1 MNQEQKE
8 KVAVFRFGVIFPLV
22 ECNVRDYWGEKARI
36 LRELVSRDWEIPNSN
51 RNYIS
56 KATILSWLRRYEQG
70 GRKIEALYP
79 GDRGDKGRIRSIDD
93 ETIDALVCLRKKKP
107 KVSVPRL
114 IVIARSEGLIPL
126 GKEVSTATVY
136 RLMKKH
142 KVESGKKKVDMRK
155 FEVQM
160 ANDLWQ
166 SDCMHG
172 PQILHEG
179 KLRKTYLFALIDD
192 HSRLISH
199 GQFYFAENLDNYL
212 DCLWAALRKRG
223 LPRKLYVDNGPS
235 FRAHRLQ
242 LGCAALEIGLTFARP
257 YKPQGKGKIERFFR
271 TVRSQF
277 LSELP
282 SGLDLA
288 HLNTKFDEYLEI
300 YHNRKHGTT
309 GQEPIRRY
317 LESSSLLR
325 SAPENLPR
333 YFRKKGNR
341 KVNNDR
347 TVKLNGRLFEAPV
360 GLVGMQVVLR
370 FEDYDNIEV
379 YLDDQSKGFLR
390 PLNQVVNSRVKRET
404 DITQTSS
411 VPSGGKLFEMRSGSS

>member
-1 MNQEQKE
+1 MTQEQKE

-36 LRELVSRDWEIPNSN
+36 LREQVSREWEIPYSS

-56 KATILSWLRRYEQG
+56 KATILNWLHRYEEG

-79 GDRGDKGRIRSIDD
+79 GDRGDRGRIRSIDD
-93 ETIDALVCLRKKKP
+93 ETIDALVLLRKKYP

-114 IVIARSEGLIPL
+114 IEIARADGLFTPD
-126 GKEVSTATVY
+126 KEVSTATVY
-136 RLMKKH
+136 RLMNKH
-142 KVESGKKKVDMRK
+142 KVQTGKRKADMRK

-172 PQILHEG
+172 PQVLHEG
-179 KLRKTYLFALIDD
+179 KMRKTYLFALIDD
-192 HSRLISH
+192 HSRLIPH
-199 GQFYFAENLDNYL
+199 GQFYLAENLDNYL
-212 DCLWAALRKRG
+212 DCLWTALRKRG

-271 TVRSQF
+271 TIRAQF

-282 SGLDLA
+282 SDLNLEQ
-288 HLNTKFDEYLEI
+288 LNLRLGEYLEV

-309 GQEPIRRY
+309 GQEPIKRY

-325 SAPENLPR
+325 KAPDHLPR
-333 YFRKKGNR
+333 FFRRRETR

-347 TVKLNGRLFEAPV
+347 SVKLDGRLFEAPV
-360 GLVGMQVVLR
+360 GLIGMQIVLR

-379 YLDDQSKGFLR
+379 FLDEQSRGFLT
-390 PLNQVVNSRVKRET
+390 PLNQEINSRVKRENASP
-404 DITQTSS
+404 QSS
-411 VPSGGKLFEMRSGSS
+411 QSGGKLFEMATGSR

>member
-114 IVIARSEGLIPL
+114 IEIARSEGLIPL

-172 PQILHEG
+172 PPNP
-179 KLRKTYLFALIDD
+179 T
-192 HSRLISH
+192 
-199 GQFYFAENLDNYL
+199 
-212 DCLWAALRKRG
+212 
-223 LPRKLYVDNGPS
+223 
-235 FRAHRLQ
+235 
-242 LGCAALEIGLTFARP
+242 
-257 YKPQGKGKIERFFR
+257 
-271 TVRSQF
+271 
-277 LSELP
+277 
-282 SGLDLA
+282 
-288 HLNTKFDEYLEI
+288 
-300 YHNRKHGTT
+300 
-309 GQEPIRRY
+309 
-317 LESSSLLR
+317 
-325 SAPENLPR
+325 
-333 YFRKKGNR
+333 
-341 KVNNDR
+341 
-347 TVKLNGRLFEAPV
+347 
-360 GLVGMQVVLR
+360 
-370 FEDYDNIEV
+370 
-379 YLDDQSKGFLR
+379 
-390 PLNQVVNSRVKRET
+390 
-404 DITQTSS
+404 
-411 VPSGGKLFEMRSGSS
+411 